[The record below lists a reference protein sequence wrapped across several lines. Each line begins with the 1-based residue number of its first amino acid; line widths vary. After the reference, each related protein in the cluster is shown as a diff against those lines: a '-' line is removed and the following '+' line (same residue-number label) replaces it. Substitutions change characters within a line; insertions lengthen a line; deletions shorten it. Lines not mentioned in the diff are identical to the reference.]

1 MSVVD
6 RDLHAG
12 RVLSDS
18 ASRPVDE
25 VENGDPDFTTT
36 RRSFLKAAG
45 FTFAGA
51 VASSCTRAPEI
62 DAIPYVQAPEGIIP
76 GRPVSYATTCGA
88 CEARCGLL
96 VTNRDGRPVKI
107 EGNPDHPFSGGS
119 TCAVGQASILGL
131 YDSMRL
137 AYPTRA
143 GQRATWADVD
153 MEIATTLARIKQEGK
168 GVRVLTPT
176 VTSPTTAAVI
186 ADFLGGFSNA
196 RHVTYDP
203 VSASAVL
210 EAHAQTHGARVMPQ
224 YHFDR
229 ADVIVSLD
237 ADFLGTWV
245 SPLQY
250 TRGYSSKRRIND
262 ASPTKSYHVQIESR
276 LSLTGSNAD
285 RRLRVAPGEL
295 GHVAT
300 HLASTIAQRAGTT
313 FAADGLAASPA
324 DAAIND
330 VAERLWTAR
339 GRGLVISGSQDVRV
353 QVLANFINQSIGAYG
368 TTVDLARPSYQ
379 RTGSDLELAELRA
392 ELGRGEIG
400 ALFVLGANPVYDLP
414 DSAALTNDIKRVPLV
429 VSTAERLDETASLA
443 HFVCPDHHYLESWSD
458 AEPVAGLVSLTQ
470 PAIQPMHDTRSAI
483 ESLSIWAGKPQ
494 SALDLVRAH
503 WMSEV
508 YPRRTPGT
516 VGTPGTS
523 RTSSTSG
530 TPVADSFGAFW
541 DRTLERGVAEVGPRP
556 AVPAAGSARSA
567 GASARRAAPAAAA
580 TTYNASAAKPIL
592 RPDDLPAG
600 AFGLVLHPNIGML
613 DGRHGHNAWLHE
625 MPDPVTKVT
634 WDNYASLSPAA
645 ARKLGVEDGDLVRV
659 AADGG
664 PAIELPAFVQP
675 GQHDAAVAIALGYGR
690 AGTDRFGKVG
700 PPWFEARPRPDIV
713 GINVSA
719 FVTTMDGGRQYS
731 GRAVTVAKTGG
742 RRQLAS
748 TQVHHSL
755 TAPGDPE
762 TRPII
767 QETTLAELTG
777 TAAAAGSSE
786 AEPRS
791 LGDLWPDD
799 HQATGHRWGMA
810 VDLNSC
816 TGCSACVIACQSE
829 NNIPV
834 VGQDEVRRNREMHWI
849 RIDRYYSGT
858 DEDPEVAHQP
868 MMCQHCTHAPCE
880 TVCPVLATV
889 HSEEGLNE
897 QAYNRCVGTRYCAN
911 NCPYKV
917 RRFNWFD
924 YPHEDR
930 LQNLVF
936 NPNVV
941 VRSRG
946 VMEKCTFCVQRIEEN
961 KVEARRLGQ
970 PLADGAIKTACEQAC
985 PAQAIVFG
993 DLHDPN
999 SRVTALAAG
1008 KRAYRVLDELNTQ
1021 PAVRYLKL
1029 VRQDRPAAG
1038 GEERR

>member
-1 MSVVD
+1 MWAGSFWTRLRNRMSDSPKRYWLSVVD
-6 RDLHAG
+6 RDLPAAACG
-12 RVLSDS
+12 
-18 ASRPVDE
+18 E
-25 VENGDPDFTTT
+25 EENGDPEFTPT

-51 VASSCTRAPEI
+51 VASGCRGPEV
-62 DAIPYVQAPEGIIP
+62 DALPYVEQPEGLLP
-76 GRPVSYATTCGA
+76 GRPLFYATTCGA

-96 VTNRDGRPVKI
+96 VTDRDGRPVKI

-119 TCAVGQASILGL
+119 TCAVGQASLLGL
-131 YDSMRL
+131 YDSQRL

-153 MEIATTLARIKQEGK
+153 MEIAAALAQIKQG
-168 GVRVLTPT
+168 GRAVRILSPT
-176 VTSPTTAAVI
+176 ITSPTTAAVI
-186 ADFLGGFSNA
+186 ADFLSGFSNA
-196 RHVTYDP
+196 RHITYDP

-210 EAHAQTHGARVMPQ
+210 DAHAQTHGARLMPQ
-224 YHFDR
+224 YHFDQ
-229 ADVIVSLD
+229 ADVIVSFD

-250 TRGYSSKRRIND
+250 TRGYSSKRRISE
-262 ASPTKSYHVQIESR
+262 AAPTKSYHVQVESR

-300 HLASTIAQRAGTT
+300 HLASKIARRAGTT
-313 FAADGLAASPA
+313 FAAEGLAASPA
-324 DAAIND
+324 DAAIEAI
-330 VAERLWTAR
+330 AERLWTAR
-339 GRGLVISGSQDVRV
+339 SRGLVLSGSQDVRV
-353 QVLANFINQSIGAYG
+353 QILCNVINQALGAYG
-368 TTVDLARPSYQ
+368 TTVDVARPSFQ
-379 RTGSDLELAELRA
+379 RAGSDTDLAELRA
-392 ELGRGEIG
+392 ELGRGEVG
-400 ALFVLGANPVYDLP
+400 ALFVLGANPVFDLP
-414 DSAALTNDIKRVPLV
+414 DSATLATDIKRVALV
-429 VSTAERLDETASLA
+429 VSTAERPDETAALA

-470 PAIQPMHDTRSAI
+470 PTIRPMHDTRATI
-483 ESLSIWAGKPQ
+483 ESLSIWAGKKQ
-494 SALDLVRAH
+494 AALNLLKDH
-503 WMSEV
+503 WMTAV
-508 YPRRTPGT
+508 HPRVTTG
-516 VGTPGTS
+516 
-523 RTSSTSG
+523 
-530 TPVADSFGAFW
+530 DSFAAFW
-541 DRTLERGVAEVGPRP
+541 DRTLERGVAEIGPRP
-556 AVPAAGSARSA
+556 G
-567 GASARRAAPAAAA
+567 APAATAARPAGNAAARPAPARGAAPQA
-580 TTYNASAAKPIL
+580 TTTTTASAAGPIL
-592 RPDDLPAG
+592 RPDDVPASG
-600 AFGLVLHPNIGML
+600 FGLVLHQNLGML

-645 ARKLGVEDGDLVRV
+645 ARKLGVEDGDIVRV

-690 AGTDRFGKVG
+690 AGTDRFGKIG
-700 PPWFEARPRPDIV
+700 PPWFEARARPDVV
-713 GINVSA
+713 GINA
-719 FVTTMDGGRQYS
+719 AQFVTATDGARQYS
-731 GRAVTVAKTGG
+731 GRAVSVTKTG
-742 RRQLAS
+742 RRHQLAS

-755 TAPGDPE
+755 SVPGDPE

-767 QETTLAELTG
+767 QETTLAAL
-777 TAAAAGSSE
+777 TAAAAPVPEGE
-786 AEPRS
+786 GAHAN
-791 LGDLWPDD
+791 LGDLWRDD

-816 TGCSACVIACQSE
+816 TGCSACVVACQAE

-834 VGQDEVRRNREMHWI
+834 VGQDEVRRNREMHWL

-889 HSEEGLNE
+889 HSDEGLNE

-936 NPNVV
+936 NPNVI

-946 VMEKCTFCVQRIEEN
+946 VMEKCSFCVQRIEEN
-961 KVEARRLGQ
+961 KIEARRLGQ

-985 PAQAIVFG
+985 PTQAIVFG

-999 SRVTALAAG
+999 SRVTTLAAG
-1008 KRAYRVLDELNTQ
+1008 RRAYRVLDELNTQ

-1029 VRQDRPAAG
+1029 VRHEAAPG
-1038 GEERR
+1038 VEERRNG

>member
-1 MSVVD
+1 MSVVE
-6 RDLHAG
+6 RDLPAA
-12 RVLSDS
+12 RE
-18 ASRPVDE
+18 A
-25 VENGDPDFTTT
+25 ENGDPDFTTT

-51 VASSCTRAPEI
+51 VASSACRAPEV
-62 DAIPYVQAPEGIIP
+62 DAIPYVQQPEGVLP
-76 GRPVSYATTCGA
+76 GRPLFYATTCGA

-137 AYPTRA
+137 AYPTKA

-153 MEIATTLARIKQEGK
+153 MEIATTLERIKQESRA
-168 GVRVLTPT
+168 VRILTPT
-176 VTSPTTAAVI
+176 ITSPTTAAVI
-186 ADFLGGFSNA
+186 ANFLTGFTNA
-196 RHVTYDP
+196 RHISYDP
-203 VSASAVL
+203 MSASAVL
-210 EAHAQTHGARVMPQ
+210 DAHAKTHGARLMPQ
-224 YHFDR
+224 YRFDR
-229 ADVIVSLD
+229 ADVIVGFD

-262 ASPTKSYHVQIESR
+262 TAPAKSYHVQIESR
-276 LSLTGSNAD
+276 LSLTGSTAD

-300 HLASTIAQRAGTT
+300 HLASKLAQRAGT
-313 FAADGLAASPA
+313 ALPADGLAASPL

-330 VAERLWTAR
+330 IAERLWTAR

-353 QVLANFINQSIGAYG
+353 QVLINVINQAIGAYG
-368 TTVDLARPSYQ
+368 TTVDTARPSYQ
-379 RTGSDLELAELRA
+379 RAGNDMELAELRA
-392 ELGRGEIG
+392 ELGRGEVG
-400 ALFVLGANPVYDLP
+400 ALLVLGANPVYDLP
-414 DSAALTNDIKRVPLV
+414 DAPTLTNDIKRVPLV

-470 PAIQPMHDTRSAI
+470 PTIQPVHETRSVI

-494 SALDLVRAH
+494 SALNLVKDHWTAAVHPRA
-503 WMSEV
+503 
-508 YPRRTPGT
+508 GT
-516 VGTPGTS
+516 
-523 RTSSTSG
+523 
-530 TPVADSFGAFW
+530 ADSVGAFW

-556 AVPAAGSARSA
+556 AARPPPPG
-567 GASARRAAPAAAA
+567 GARPAPATA
-580 TTYNASAAKPIL
+580 TTVTASTAGPIL
-592 RPDDLPAG
+592 RPDDVPADR
-600 AFGLVLHPNIGML
+600 FSLVLYQKIGML

-625 MPDPVTKVT
+625 LPDPVTKVT

-645 ARKLGVEDGDLVRV
+645 AEKLGVADGDVVRV
-659 AADGG
+659 TADGV

-719 FVTTMDGGRQYS
+719 FVADVDNARQHS
-731 GRAVTVAKTGG
+731 GRAVTVARTGG
-742 RRQLAS
+742 RHELAS

-755 TAPGDPE
+755 NPPGSPE
-762 TRPII
+762 PRPII

-777 TAAAAGSSE
+777 SAAGGAASPE
-786 AEPRS
+786 AEH
-791 LGDLWPDD
+791 LVDLWPDD
-799 HQATGHRWGMA
+799 HPITGRRWGMA

-816 TGCSACVIACQSE
+816 TGCSACLIACQAE
-829 NNIPV
+829 NNVPV

-858 DEDPEVAHQP
+858 PGNPGNDDELEVAHQP

-961 KVEARRLGQ
+961 KIESRRLGQ
-970 PLADGAIKTACEQAC
+970 PLTDGAIKTACEQVC
-985 PAQAIVFG
+985 PAQAITFG
-993 DLHDPN
+993 DLNDPN
-999 SRVTALAAG
+999 SRVATLASG
-1008 KRAYRVLDELNTQ
+1008 RRAYRVLEELNTQ

-1029 VRQDRPAAG
+1029 VRHDG
-1038 GEERR
+1038 

>member
-1 MSVVD
+1 MSETPKRYWLSVVD
-6 RDLHAG
+6 RDLPATAC
-12 RVLSDS
+12 RED
-18 ASRPVDE
+18 
-25 VENGDPDFTTT
+25 ENGDPEFTPT

-51 VASSCTRAPEI
+51 VASGCRAPEV
-62 DAIPYVQAPEGIIP
+62 DALPYVEQPEGLLP
-76 GRPVSYATTCGA
+76 GRPLFYATTCGA

-96 VTNRDGRPVKI
+96 VTDRDGRPVKI

-131 YDSMRL
+131 YDSQRL
-137 AYPTRA
+137 AYPTKA
-143 GQRATWADVD
+143 GQRAMWADVD
-153 MEIATTLARIKQEGK
+153 MEIAATLAQIKQG
-168 GVRVLTPT
+168 GRAVRILTPT
-176 VTSPTTAAVI
+176 ITSPTTAAVI
-186 ADFLGGFSNA
+186 ADFLSGFTNA

-203 VSASAVL
+203 ISASAVL
-210 EAHAQTHGARVMPQ
+210 DAHAQTHGARLMPQ
-224 YHFDR
+224 YHFDQ
-229 ADVIVSLD
+229 ADVIVSFD

-250 TRGYSSKRRIND
+250 TRGYSSKRRISE
-262 ASPTKSYHVQIESR
+262 AAPAKSYHVQIESR

-300 HLASTIAQRAGTT
+300 HLASKIARRAGTT
-313 FAADGLAASPA
+313 FAAEGLAASPA
-324 DAAIND
+324 DAAIEAI
-330 VAERLWTAR
+330 AERLWTAR
-339 GRGLVISGSQDVRV
+339 GRGLVLSGSQDVRV
-353 QVLANFINQSIGAYG
+353 QILCNVINQALGAYG
-368 TTVDLARPSYQ
+368 TTVDVARPSYQ
-379 RTGSDLELAELRA
+379 RAGSDSDLAELRA
-392 ELGRGEIG
+392 ELGRGEVG
-400 ALFVLGANPVYDLP
+400 ALFILGANPVFDLP
-414 DSAALTNDIKRVPLV
+414 DSATLATDIKRVALV
-429 VSTAERLDETASLA
+429 VSTAERLDETAALA

-470 PAIQPMHDTRSAI
+470 PTIRPMHDTRATI
-483 ESLSIWAGKPQ
+483 ESLSIWAGKKQ
-494 SALDLVRAH
+494 AALNLLKDH
-503 WMSEV
+503 WTTAV
-508 YPRRTPGT
+508 HPR
-516 VGTPGTS
+516 V
-523 RTSSTSG
+523 STG
-530 TPVADSFGAFW
+530 DSFAAFW
-541 DRTLERGVAEVGPRP
+541 DRTLERGVADIGPRP
-556 AVPAAGSARSA
+556 AVPAATVARPA
-567 GASARRAAPAAAA
+567 GNAAARPAQVRGTAPQA
-580 TTYNASAAKPIL
+580 TTTTIASAAGPIL
-592 RPDDLPAG
+592 RPDDVPASG
-600 AFGLVLHPNIGML
+600 FGLVLHQNLGML

-645 ARKLGVEDGDLVRV
+645 ARKLGVADGDIVRV

-690 AGTDRFGKVG
+690 AGTERFGKIG
-700 PPWFEARPRPDIV
+700 PPWFEARARPDVV
-713 GINVSA
+713 GVNTA
-719 FVTTMDGGRQYS
+719 QFVTATDGARQYA
-731 GRAVTVAKTGG
+731 GRAVSVTKTG
-742 RRQLAS
+742 RRHQLAS

-755 TAPGDPE
+755 SVPGDPE

-767 QETTLAELTG
+767 QETTLAAL
-777 TAAAAGSSE
+777 TAAAVPAPEREG
-786 AEPRS
+786 AHAN

-816 TGCSACVIACQSE
+816 TGCSACVVACQAE

-834 VGQDEVRRNREMHWI
+834 VGQDEVRRNREMHWL

-858 DEDPEVAHQP
+858 PGNDDDLEVAHQP

-889 HSEEGLNE
+889 HSDEGLNE

-936 NPNVV
+936 NPNVI

-961 KVEARRLGQ
+961 KIEARRLGQ

-999 SRVTALAAG
+999 SRVTTLAAG
-1008 KRAYRVLDELNTQ
+1008 RRAYRVLDELNTQ

-1029 VRQDRPAAG
+1029 VRHEAAPG
-1038 GEERR
+1038 VEERRNG

>member
-1 MSVVD
+1 MSESPKRYWMSVVE
-6 RDLHAG
+6 RDLPAA
-12 RVLSDS
+12 
-18 ASRPVDE
+18 ASRE
-25 VENGDPDFTTT
+25 AENGDPDFTTT

-51 VASSCTRAPEI
+51 VASSCARAPEV
-62 DAIPYVQAPEGIIP
+62 DAIPYVQQPEGILP
-76 GRPVSYATTCGA
+76 GRPVFYATTCGA

-96 VTNRDGRPVKI
+96 VTNHDGRPVKI

-131 YDSMRL
+131 YDSLRL
-137 AYPTRA
+137 AYPTKA

-153 MEIATTLARIKQEGK
+153 MEIAATLARIKQEGRT
-168 GVRVLTPT
+168 VRILTPT
-176 VTSPTTAAVI
+176 ITSPTTAAVI
-186 ADFLGGFSNA
+186 ADFLSGFTNA
-196 RHVTYDP
+196 RHVAYDP
-203 VSASAVL
+203 ISASAVL
-210 EAHAQTHGARVMPQ
+210 EAHTQTHGARLMPQ
-224 YHFDR
+224 YHFDQ
-229 ADVIVSLD
+229 ADVIVSFD

-250 TRGYSSKRRIND
+250 TRGYSSKRRISET
-262 ASPTKSYHVQIESR
+262 APTKSYHVQIESR

-300 HLASTIAQRAGTT
+300 LLASNIAQRAGTA
-313 FAADGLAASPA
+313 FPEGGAGGLAASPS
-324 DAAIND
+324 DAAID
-330 VAERLWTAR
+330 AIAERLWTAR
-339 GRGLVISGSQDVRV
+339 TRGLVISGSQDVRV
-353 QVLANFINQSIGAYG
+353 QALCNFINQTIGAYG
-368 TTVDLARPSYQ
+368 TTVDLTRPSYQ
-379 RTGSDLELAELRA
+379 RAGSDRDLADLRA
-392 ELGRGEIG
+392 ELARGDVG

-458 AEPVAGLVSLTQ
+458 AEPVGDLVSLTQ
-470 PAIQPMHDTRSAI
+470 PTIQPMHDTRSAI
-483 ESLSIWAGKPQ
+483 ESLSTWAGKPQ

-503 WMSEV
+503 WTTAV
-508 YPRRTPGT
+508 HPRAA
-516 VGTPGTS
+516 TS
-523 RTSSTSG
+523 
-530 TPVADSFGAFW
+530 DSFGAFW
-541 DRTLERGVAEVGPRP
+541 DRTLERGVAEIGPRP
-556 AVPAAGSARSA
+556 AV
-567 GASARRAAPAAAA
+567 AA
-580 TTYNASAAKPIL
+580 TGVAQPVTATFNPSAAKPIL
-592 RPDDLPAG
+592 RPTDLPASG
-600 AFGLVLHPNIGML
+600 FGLVLYPNIGML

-625 MPDPVTKVT
+625 LPDPVTKIT
-634 WDNYASLSPAA
+634 WDNCASLSPAA
-645 ARKLGVEDGDLVRV
+645 AQKLGVEDGDIVRI

-690 AGTDRFGKVG
+690 AGTDRFGKIG

-713 GINVSA
+713 GVNASA
-719 FVTTMDGGRQYS
+719 FVTTTDGARQYS
-731 GRAVTVAKTGG
+731 GRAVTVTRTGG
-742 RRQLAS
+742 RHQLAS

-755 TAPGDPE
+755 SPPGAPEP
-762 TRPII
+762 RPII
-767 QETTLAELTG
+767 QETTLGELTG
-777 TAAAAGSSE
+777 TETAGAREAAPE
-786 AEPRS
+786 HV
-791 LGDLWPDD
+791 GDLWPDD
-799 HQATGHRWGMA
+799 HQSTGHRWGMA

-816 TGCSACVIACQSE
+816 TGCSACVIACQAE
-829 NNIPV
+829 NNVPV

-868 MMCQHCTHAPCE
+868 MLCQHCSHAPCE
-880 TVCPVLATV
+880 TVCPVLATT
-889 HSEEGLNE
+889 HSDEGLNE
-897 QAYNRCVGTRYCAN
+897 QTYNRCVGTRYCGN

-941 VRSRG
+941 IRSRG
-946 VMEKCTFCVQRIEEN
+946 VMEKCSFCVQRIEEN
-961 KVEARRLGQ
+961 KIEARRLGQ

-1029 VRQDRPAAG
+1029 VRHDPDALRG
-1038 GEERR
+1038 GRIG

>member
-1 MSVVD
+1 MSDSPKRYWMSVVE
-6 RDLHAG
+6 RDLSAG
-12 RVLSDS
+12 RAPLDS
-18 ASRPVDE
+18 TSRDI
-25 VENGDPDFTTT
+25 ENGDPDFTTT

-51 VASSCTRAPEI
+51 VASSCARAPEVE
-62 DAIPYVQAPEGIIP
+62 AIPYVQAPEGIIP

-131 YDSMRL
+131 YDSQRL
-137 AYPTRA
+137 AYPTKA

-153 MEIATTLARIKQEGK
+153 MEITTTLARLKQEGRA
-168 GVRVLTPT
+168 VRILTPT

-186 ADFLGGFSNA
+186 ADFLGGFPNA
-196 RHVTYDP
+196 RQITYDP
-203 VSASAVL
+203 ISASAVL
-210 EAHAQTHGARVMPQ
+210 EAHAQTHGARLMPQ
-224 YHFDR
+224 YHFDQ

-237 ADFLGTWV
+237 ADFLSTWV

-250 TRGYSSKRRIND
+250 TRGYSSKRRMND

-276 LSLTGSNAD
+276 MSLTGSNAD

-300 HLASTIAQRAGTT
+300 HLASKIAQRAGTA
-313 FAADGLAASPA
+313 FAADGLAASPS
-324 DAAIND
+324 DAAID
-330 VAERLWTAR
+330 AIAERLWAGR

-353 QVLANFINQSIGAYG
+353 QALVNSINQAIGAYG
-368 TTVDLARPSYQ
+368 TTVDAARPSYQ
-379 RTGSDLELAELRA
+379 RAGSDMDLAELRA
-392 ELGRGEIG
+392 ELGRGEVG

-414 DSAALTNDIKRVPLV
+414 DSATLVNDIKRVPLV

-470 PAIQPMHDTRSAI
+470 PTIQPMHDTRSAI
-483 ESLSIWAGKPQ
+483 ESLSAWAGKPQ

-503 WMSEV
+503 WTGNV
-508 YPRRTPGT
+508 YTRRA
-516 VGTPGTS
+516 
-523 RTSSTSG
+523 SSS
-530 TPVADSFGAFW
+530 DSFGAFW
-541 DRTLERGVAEVGPRP
+541 DRTLERGAAEAGLRP
-556 AVPAAGSARSA
+556 APPAARPA
-567 GASARRAAPAAAA
+567 GARPAPATA
-580 TTYNASAAKPIL
+580 TTTFNAGAAKPIL
-592 RPDDLPAG
+592 RPDDIPASG
-600 AFGLVLHPNIGML
+600 FGLVLHANIGML
-613 DGRHGHNAWLHE
+613 DGRHAHNAWLHE
-625 MPDPVTKVT
+625 MPDPVTKIT

-645 ARKLGVEDGDLVRV
+645 AKKLGVVDGDIVRV

-664 PAIELPAFVQP
+664 PAIDLPAFVQP

-690 AGTDRFGKVG
+690 AGTDRFGKIG
-700 PPWFEARPRPDIV
+700 PPWFEARARPDVV
-713 GINVSA
+713 GVNASA
-719 FVTTMDGGRQYS
+719 FVTTTDGVRQYS
-731 GRAVTVAKTGG
+731 GRAVTVTKTGG
-742 RRQLAS
+742 RHQLAS

-755 TAPGDPE
+755 SVPGDPE
-762 TRPII
+762 PRPII
-767 QETTLAELTG
+767 QETTLAELAG
-777 TAAAAGSSE
+777 PAGAANGRAGAPE
-786 AEPRS
+786 H

-816 TGCSACVIACQSE
+816 TGCSACVVACQAE

-889 HSEEGLNE
+889 HSDEGLNE

-961 KVEARRLGQ
+961 KIEARRLGQ

-999 SRVTALAAG
+999 SRVAALAAG

-1029 VRQDRPAAG
+1029 VRHEAVPG
-1038 GEERR
+1038 FEGRRNG

>member
-1 MSVVD
+1 MSVVE
-6 RDLHAG
+6 RDLPAAEC
-12 RVLSDS
+12 R
-18 ASRPVDE
+18 E

-51 VASSCTRAPEI
+51 VASSACRAPEV
-62 DAIPYVQAPEGIIP
+62 DAIPYIQQPEGIIP
-76 GRPVSYATTCGA
+76 GRPVLYATTCGA

-96 VTNRDGRPVKI
+96 VTDRDGRPVKI

-131 YDSMRL
+131 YDSQRL
-137 AYPTRA
+137 TNPTKA

-153 MEIATTLARIKQEGK
+153 MEIATTLARIKQEG
-168 GVRVLTPT
+168 GAVRILTPT
-176 VTSPTTAAVI
+176 ITSPTAAAVI
-186 ADFLGGFSNA
+186 ANFLGGFANG
-196 RHVTYDP
+196 RHVTYDSI
-203 VSASAVL
+203 SASAVL
-210 EAHAQTHGARVMPQ
+210 EAHAQTHGARLMPQ
-224 YHFDR
+224 YHFDQ

-250 TRGYSSKRRIND
+250 TRGYASKRRIND
-262 ASPTKSYHVQIESR
+262 ASPTKSYHVQVESR

-300 HLASTIAQRAGTT
+300 HLASKVAQRAGTT
-313 FAADGLAASPA
+313 LPGVDGLAPTPASSALDAIA
-324 DAAIND
+324 D
-330 VAERLWTAR
+330 RLWTAR

-353 QVLANFINQSIGAYG
+353 QILSNFINQTIGAYG
-368 TTVDLARPSYQ
+368 TTVDLTRPSYQ
-379 RTGSDLELAELRA
+379 RAGSDMALAELRA
-392 ELGRGEIG
+392 ELGRGEVG

-470 PAIQPMHDTRSAI
+470 PTIQPMHDTRSAI
-483 ESLSIWAGKPQ
+483 ESLSTWTGKRQ
-494 SALDLVRAH
+494 SALNLVKDH
-503 WMSEV
+503 WTAAV
-508 YPRRTPGT
+508 HPR
-516 VGTPGTS
+516 VGTS
-523 RTSSTSG
+523 
-530 TPVADSFGAFW
+530 VSFGAFW

-556 AVPAAGSARSA
+556 AVAPAPPLART
-567 GASARRAAPAAAA
+567 AAPAAAA
-580 TTYNASAAKPIL
+580 TTFNASAVKPIL
-592 RPDDLPAG
+592 RPDDIPAG
-600 AFGLVLHPNIGML
+600 GFGLTLYPNIGML

-645 ARKLGVEDGDLVRV
+645 AQKLGVEDGDVVRV

-664 PAIELPAFVQP
+664 PSIELPAFVQP
-675 GQHDAAVAIALGYGR
+675 GQHDATVAIALGYGR

-719 FVTTMDGGRQYS
+719 FVTTTDGARQYS
-731 GRAVTVAKTGG
+731 GRAVTVARTG
-742 RRQLAS
+742 RRHELAS
-748 TQVHHSL
+748 TQIHHSL
-755 TAPGDPE
+755 NPPGSPE
-762 TRPII
+762 PREIV
-767 QETTLAELTG
+767 QEMRLGELTG
-777 TAAAAGSSE
+777 AVAGGAARAEGAREGE
-786 AEPRS
+786 ALP
-791 LGDLWPDD
+791 DLWPDD
-799 HQATGHRWGMA
+799 HPSTGRRWGMA

-816 TGCSACVIACQSE
+816 TGCSACVVACQAE
-829 NNIPV
+829 NNVPV

-858 DEDPEVAHQP
+858 DEDPEVVHQP

-880 TVCPVLATV
+880 TVCPVLATA

-924 YPHEDR
+924 YPHDDR

-961 KVEARRLGQ
+961 KIEAKRLGQ
-970 PLADGAIKTACEQAC
+970 PLADGAIKTACQQSC
-985 PAQAIVFG
+985 PAEAITFG
-993 DLHDPN
+993 DLNDPT
-999 SRVTALAAG
+999 SRVAVLAAG
-1008 KRAYRVLDELNTQ
+1008 KRAYRVLEELNTQ
-1021 PAVRYLKL
+1021 PAVRYLKM
-1029 VRQDRPAAG
+1029 VRHDRTAADDA
-1038 GEERR
+1038 ERRNG

>member
-1 MSVVD
+1 MSQTPKQYWMSVVD
-6 RDLHAG
+6 RDLPA
-12 RVLSDS
+12 VV
-18 ASRPVDE
+18 SRE
-25 VENGDPDFTTT
+25 AENGDPDFTTT

-51 VASSCTRAPEI
+51 VASSACRAPEV
-62 DAIPYVQAPEGIIP
+62 DAIPYVQQPDGILP
-76 GRPVSYATTCGA
+76 GRPLFYATTCGA

-137 AYPTRA
+137 AYPTKA
-143 GQRATWADVD
+143 GQRATWTEVD
-153 MEIATTLARIKQEGK
+153 MEIAATLARIKQEGRL
-168 GVRVLTPT
+168 VRLLTPT
-176 VTSPTTAAVI
+176 MTSPTTAAVI
-186 ADFLGGFSNA
+186 ADFLGGFANA

-203 VSASAVL
+203 ISASAVL
-210 EAHAQTHGARVMPQ
+210 EAHAQTHGARLMPQ
-224 YHFDR
+224 YRFDQ
-229 ADVIVSLD
+229 ADVIVSFD

-250 TRGYSSKRRIND
+250 TRGYSSKRRID
-262 ASPTKSYHVQIESR
+262 EASPAKSYHVQIESR

-300 HLASTIAQRAGTT
+300 HLASKIAQRAGTAFT
-313 FAADGLAASPA
+313 AQDLAASPA

-330 VAERLWTAR
+330 IAERLWTAR
-339 GRGLVISGSQDVRV
+339 SRGLVLSGSQDARV
-353 QVLANFINQSIGAYG
+353 QALVNFINQAIGAYG
-368 TTVDLARPSYQ
+368 TTVDVARPSYQ
-379 RTGSDLELAELRA
+379 RAGSDLELSELRA
-392 ELGRGEIG
+392 ELGRGEVG

-414 DSAALTNDIKRVPLV
+414 DSATLTNDIKRVPLV
-429 VSTAERLDETASLA
+429 VSTAERPDETASLA

-470 PAIQPMHDTRSAI
+470 PTIQPLHDTRSVI

-494 SALDLVRAH
+494 SALNLVKDYWTTAVHPRA
-503 WMSEV
+503 
-508 YPRRTPGT
+508 G
-516 VGTPGTS
+516 G
-523 RTSSTSG
+523 
-530 TPVADSFGAFW
+530 ADSVGAFW
-541 DRTLERGVAEVGPRP
+541 DRTLERGVAEIGPRQ
-556 AVPAAGSARSA
+556 
-567 GASARRAAPAAAA
+567 AAPAAGTPGSAAAPRGSPAAAPSTSNAGAA
-580 TTYNASAAKPIL
+580 TPVL
-592 RPDDLPAG
+592 RPDEIPGDR
-600 AFGLVLHPNIGML
+600 FGLVLYPNIGML

-645 ARKLGVEDGDLVRV
+645 AQKLGVADGDIVRV

-664 PAIELPAFVQP
+664 PSIELPVFVQP

-719 FVTTMDGGRQYS
+719 FVTTMDGARQYS
-731 GRAVTVAKTGG
+731 GRAVTVTRTGG
-742 RRQLAS
+742 RHQLAS

-755 TAPGDPE
+755 NPPGSVEP
-762 TRPII
+762 RPIV
-767 QETTLAELTG
+767 QETTLGELTG
-777 TAAAAGSSE
+777 AIAGGTGSP
-786 AEPRS
+786 EPAPEGEH

-799 HQATGHRWGMA
+799 HPMTGHRWGMV

-816 TGCSACVIACQSE
+816 TGCSACVVACQAE
-829 NNIPV
+829 NNVPV

-858 DEDPEVAHQP
+858 AEDPEVAHQP

-880 TVCPVLATV
+880 TVCPVLATT

-897 QAYNRCVGTRYCAN
+897 QTYNRCVGTRYCAN

-946 VMEKCTFCVQRIEEN
+946 VMEKCSFCVQRIQEN
-961 KVEARRLGQ
+961 KIEAGRLGQ

-985 PAQAIVFG
+985 PAQAITFG
-993 DLHDPN
+993 DLNDPN
-999 SRVTALAAG
+999 SRVTAQAAG
-1008 KRAYRVLDELNTQ
+1008 RRAYRVLEELNTQ

-1029 VRQDRPAAG
+1029 VRHDG
-1038 GEERR
+1038 